1 MYKQS
6 AFRVMPPSTLLKHSA
21 VKSVCHWVEAC
32 GVAWKRLLATK
43 ECNGGKSQDLRSRRR
58 ASDDV
63 ATAFVIT
70 ISWCFVLRAILARS
84 QKKE

>member
-1 MYKQS
+1 MCKQS
-6 AFRVMPPSTLLKHSA
+6 AFRVMPPSTLLKHSP

-32 GVAWKRLLATK
+32 VAWKKMLATK

-63 ATAFVIT
+63 ATAFEIT
-70 ISWCFVLRAILARS
+70 ISCRFVLRAILAGS